1 MIAHAGR
8 KFNRL
13 SENPCAERQMFAD
26 ANRPR
31 GAMRAKAVIDRCLKM
46 DYDKFI
52 IVAFPD
58 GERARRRDD
67 KSGRSGQ
74 SL

>member
-26 ANRPR
+26 ANRRRGR
-31 GAMRAKAVIDRCLKM
+31 GARGKRHPAGVR
-46 DYDKFI
+46 
-52 IVAFPD
+52 
-58 GERARRRDD
+58 GEAHRSRQDHPRQGV
-67 KSGRSGQ
+67 KGLSGREGRIAAGSPR
-74 SL
+74 

>member
-1 MIAHAGR
+1 MIAYAGR

-26 ANRPR
+26 ANRPQAR
-31 GAMRAKAVIDRCLKM
+31 RAAKAVIDRCLKM

-52 IVAFPD
+52 IVAFPR
-58 GERARRRDD
+58 GGRAEER
-67 KSGRSGQ
+67 
-74 SL
+74 